1 MKKHLPEHR
10 FLKPGYWMM
19 LWLTTVFVAA
29 GMSSHAQ
36 GVTVSGVVRDQND
49 VLPGVSILEKGTSH
63 GTTADSEGRFNMT
76 VSSPEAVLVFSF
88 IGYKTQEIPVGIRTQ
103 IEIIMEEEITALNEV
118 VVTALGVEREV
129 KSLGY
134 AVQTVEGEVM
144 TKAREPNVINSL
156 TGRVAGLEIRN
167 QTDLF
172 QDPGI
177 RLRGATPLIV
187 IDGVPSVDADIW
199 KLNADDI
206 ETYSIL
212 KGATASALYGSIG
225 RNGAIMITT
234 KRGAKTGTQ
243 VEINSSTMFQPSFIR
258 IPEVQTTYGNGNN
271 GQYTYVDGSGGG
283 LEGGGWIWG
292 PKLDQRDPTT
302 PSGYWETPQYNS
314 PVNPE
319 TGELVPLPFLSR
331 GKNNVED
338 FFRTGM
344 ISTNNVSVSGT
355 GEDGNFRISTSHTYQ
370 KGIVPN
376 TELNNTSFQ
385 LSGGYNLSKRLK
397 SDASL
402 TYNRQYTDNF
412 PETGYGPNNYL
423 YNLILWTGPDISV
436 NDLRNYWKP
445 GQEGLQQRHY
455 NTSWYN
461 NPHFQ
466 ANEYLRGYYRDNI
479 FGQVKLDY
487 NVAPGLDLTLRTGI
501 NQYNLNRTFKEPK
514 SYVAYDYVSQGNFML
529 SSQAELNL
537 NTDFIAQYV
546 KELSENFTIRASAGG
561 ANRWRTFRYQRQS
574 TDGLVVPEFFNL
586 SNSANPLRGENSHQE
601 QKVNSVYGTLDFE
614 FFGGIF
620 LGVTGRND
628 WVSTLPV
635 QNNSFFYPSVSLAG
649 VISDF
654 TDLSA
659 AKISFLKLRASWS
672 RVSDGQIADLHPIYR
687 FYPYQ
692 HIQAY
697 NPGVNWN
704 NAPSLSFPSVLLN
717 PDIKPESS
725 DTYEIGADARF
736 LEGRLGLD
744 VALYR
749 IRDFDNITSVPMSL
763 GSGYTSRLENGGEFL
778 RKGIEITLTATPV
791 RTTAFSWDVTV
802 NWSQYRRYLESVYD
816 GSDRIGFI
824 KVGTRTDQIYGFSY
838 AYTPGGKLILQDN
851 GFPQEDAFTRMLGY
865 SNPDYVFGIQNS
877 LSFGN
882 FNLVISA
889 DGRVGGKMYSSTN
902 QKMWWGGTHPGTVN
916 QYRDD
921 ANEGIASYV
930 ADGVTV
936 VEGAVEYDSDGKIL
950 GDTRVYAPN
959 TTPVNY
965 ISWNINTSNAYLNHY
980 YNASFI
986 KLREIT
992 LTYNLPQSLLSKT
1005 FMDRASVSLVGR
1017 NLVVWSDVPEVDP
1030 DPGEDSL
1037 QTPSVRNLGFNVN
1050 FIF

>member
-10 FLKPGYWMM
+10 FLKPGYWVM

-936 VEGAVEYDSDGKIL
+936 VEGAVEYDSDGNVL
-950 GDTRVYAPN
+950 SDTRVYAPN

>member
-936 VEGAVEYDSDGKIL
+936 VEGAVEYDSDGNVL
-950 GDTRVYAPN
+950 SDTRVYAPN

>member
-1 MKKHLPEHR
+1 MKKILPDDR
-10 FLKPGYWMM
+10 LKNPVGWKTG
-19 LWLTTVFVAA
+19 LTILILLAA
-29 GMSSHAQ
+29 FSLQAQ
-36 GVTVSGVVRDQND
+36 NLSVSGVVRDQGN
-49 VLPGVSILEKGTSH
+49 VLPGVSILEKGTSN
-63 GTTADSEGRFNMT
+63 GTTSDMDGKFTIT
-76 VSSPEAVLVFSF
+76 VSSSDAILVFSF
-88 IGYKTQEIPVGIRTQ
+88 IGYSTQEVPVGNRTEFDITMQ
-103 IEIIMEEEITALNEV
+103 EEVTALNEV

-134 AVQTVEGEVM
+134 AVQTVDGAVM
-144 TKAREPNVINSL
+144 TKAREPNVMNSL

-172 QDPGI
+172 QNPEI
-177 RLRGATPLIV
+177 KLRGATPLIV

-206 ETYSIL
+206 DTYSIL

-234 KRGAKTGTQ
+234 KRGSKGGTQ
-243 VEINSSTMFQPSFIR
+243 VEVNSSTMFQPSFIR

-271 GQYTYVDGSGGG
+271 GQYTYVDGSGGS

-292 PKLDQRDPTT
+292 PKLDQPDPTT

-314 PVNPE
+314 PVDPE

-331 GKNNVED
+331 GRNNVKD
-338 FFRTGM
+338 FFRTGL
-344 ISTNNVSVSGT
+344 ISTNNISVSGSND
-355 GEDGNFRISTSHTYQ
+355 DGNFRISTSHTYQ

-376 TELNNTSFQ
+376 TGLNNTSFQ
-385 LSGGYNLSKRLK
+385 LSGGYALSKKLK

-423 YNLILWTGPDISV
+423 YNLILWTGPDIDV

-466 ANEYLRGYYRDNI
+466 ANEYLRGYYRDNV

-487 NVAPGLDLTLRTGI
+487 NVLPGLDLTLRTGM
-501 NQYNLNRTFKEPK
+501 NQYTLNRTWKEPK
-514 SYVAYDYVSQGNFML
+514 SYVAYDYVSQGNFMV
-529 SSQAELNL
+529 SSDTEMNL
-537 NTDFIAQYV
+537 NTDFIAQYA
-546 KELSENFTIRASAGG
+546 KEISDAFTIRASAGG
-561 ANRWRTFRYQRQS
+561 ANRWRTVRYQYQS

-586 SNSANPLRGENSHQE
+586 SNSANPLRGRNSHQE
-601 QKVNSVYGTLDFE
+601 QKVNSVYGTLDLE

-635 QNNSFFYPSVSLAG
+635 KNNSFFYPSVSLSG

-654 TDLSA
+654 TDLSSA
-659 AKISFLKLRASWS
+659 AISFLKLRASWS
-672 RVSDGQIADLHPIYR
+672 RVSDGQIRALDPL
-687 FYPYQ
+687 YPYQ

-697 NPGVNWN
+697 SPGVNWN
-704 NAPSLSFPSVLLN
+704 NNPSLSYPSVLLN

-725 DTYEIGADARF
+725 DTYELGADVRF
-736 LEGRLGLD
+736 LEGRLGVD

-749 IRDFDNITSVPMSL
+749 IRDFDNITIVPMSL
-763 GSGYTSRLENGGEFL
+763 GSGYSSRLENGGEFS
-778 RKGIEITLTATPV
+778 RKGVEVTLTGTPV
-791 RTTAFSWDVTV
+791 KTTAFSWDITV

-816 GSDRIGFI
+816 GTDRLGFI
-824 KVGTRTDQIYGFSY
+824 KVGTRTDQIHGFSY
-838 AYTPGGKLILQDN
+838 MFTPGGKLILQDN
-851 GFPQEDAFTRMLGY
+851 GFPQEDPFTRMLGY
-865 SNPDYVFGIQNS
+865 SNPDYVFGVQNS
-877 LSFGN
+877 LSFAN
-882 FNLVISA
+882 FNLMVSV

-916 QYRDD
+916 QFRDD

-936 VEGAVEYDSDGKIL
+936 VEGAAEYDADGNIIS
-950 GDTRVYAPN
+950 DTRIYAPN
-959 TTPVNY
+959 TTAVNY

-980 YNASFI
+980 YDATFV
-986 KLREIT
+986 KLREVT
-992 LTYNLPQSLLSKT
+992 LTYNFPQSMLSKT
-1005 FMDRASVSLVGR
+1005 FLNRASLSFVGR
-1017 NLVVWSDVPEVDP
+1017 NLLVWSDMPEVDP
-1030 DPGEDSL
+1030 DPGSDNL
-1037 QTPSVRNLGFNVN
+1037 QTPSVRNVGFNVN
-1050 FIF
+1050 LIF

>member
-936 VEGAVEYDSDGKIL
+936 VEGAVEYDSDGNVL
-950 GDTRVYAPN
+950 SDTRVYAPN

-1005 FMDRASVSLVGR
+1005 FIDRASVSLVGR